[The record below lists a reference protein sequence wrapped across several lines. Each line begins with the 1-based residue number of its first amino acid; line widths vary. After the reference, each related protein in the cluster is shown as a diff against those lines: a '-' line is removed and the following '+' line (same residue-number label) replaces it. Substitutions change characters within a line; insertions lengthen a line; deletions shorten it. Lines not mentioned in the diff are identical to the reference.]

1 MTAALNHSPI
11 VIAATARWIADA
23 GRVARGLRAFLR
35 ALLHRREVERLATL
49 TDRELA
55 DIGLF
60 RADLVVVSRSSLG
73 VDPTA
78 QLTSLVHERFR
89 IEEAARRVG

>member
-1 MTAALNHSPI
+1 MTAALDHIPTA
-11 VIAATARWIADA
+11 IAADLRTIANA
-23 GRVARGLRAFLR
+23 GRVARGLRAILG
-35 ALLHRREVERLATL
+35 ALLNRREVDRLYTL

-60 RADLVVVSRSSLG
+60 RADLIVVSRSPLG
-73 VDPTA
+73 VDPTR